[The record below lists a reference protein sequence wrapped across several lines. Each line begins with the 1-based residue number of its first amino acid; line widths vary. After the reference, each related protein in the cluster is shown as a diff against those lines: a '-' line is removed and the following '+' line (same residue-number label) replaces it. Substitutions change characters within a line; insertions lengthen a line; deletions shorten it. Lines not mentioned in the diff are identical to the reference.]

1 MAYWWANQSRNFA
14 DAIEEGSLW
23 TCERPSGKKLDEG
36 RAFIKELRV
45 GDVVFHYSKK
55 YIRAVSV
62 VTKSW
67 IDYPRSPAYEA
78 REGESDTGWLVEV
91 DPIHTEVQLHF
102 KRVRELIEIGLPG
115 PFNLGENPHQGRYL
129 STLSDLDGN
138 RLLEEL
144 KVELPDTLDP
154 GFLGHPPEFWDG
166 IGTDAPALR
175 KLRLEQGRLRAF
187 LIKGRRTVPCSLC
200 AKELPTR
207 LLIAGHIKPRS
218 MCTEDER
225 RNLSA
230 VAMLVCTLGCDALF
244 EWGYIV
250 IRPDGHVHRG
260 RTSETASLEQE
271 ISSLVGLRCGAY
283 NDATAPNF
291 AAHVGL
297 HT

>member
-1 MAYWWANQSRNFA
+1 MPLKRDHCGHAKDPLAKGLTRAEHS
-14 DAIEEGSLW
+14 S
-23 TCERPSGKKLDEG
+23 KK
-36 RAFIKELRV
+36 LRV
-45 GDVVFHYSKK
+45 GDVVFHYSQKH
-55 YIRAVSV
+55 IRAVSV

-102 KRVRELIEIGLPG
+102 KRVRELIEMGLPG
-115 PFNLGENPHQGRYL
+115 PFNLGEKPHQGRYL

-144 KVELPDTLDP
+144 EVELVGPFDS

-166 IGTDAPALR
+166 IETDAPAIR

-187 LIKGRRTVPCSLC
+187 LLNGRRTAPCSLC

-218 MCTEDER
+218 ICTEDER

-230 VAMLVCTLGCDALF
+230 VAMLVCNLGCDALF

-250 IRPDGHVHRG
+250 VRPDGHVYRG
-260 RTSETASLEQE
+260 RTSETASLDQE
-271 ISSLVGLRCGAY
+271 ISSLVGLRCGVY

-291 AAHVGL
+291 AAHVDL